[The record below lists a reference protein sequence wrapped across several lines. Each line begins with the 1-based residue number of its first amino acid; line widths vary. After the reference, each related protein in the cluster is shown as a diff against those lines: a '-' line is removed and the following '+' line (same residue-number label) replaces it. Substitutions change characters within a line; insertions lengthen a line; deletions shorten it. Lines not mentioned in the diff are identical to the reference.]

1 MSNTIQSIVDQTA
14 PVEIRP
20 DPQFDANSNQ
30 YVSASYRVKFE
41 QVYVQKPKESHDMET
56 FFVFPHECRLRKL
69 TYRARIW
76 IDVPT
81 EIEYQE
87 GEDGEVEKQVHT
99 EEKPIWIGSIPVML
113 KSQFCNLSSMR
124 NDSELI
130 EQGECRHD
138 QGGYFIVNGS
148 EKVLIAQEKQKN
160 NFVFVFKKK
169 PDSIFS
175 WVAEIRSVPE
185 NSTGARPPFTVK
197 CTWCSS
203 VVFERGVRVVFE
215 LVSHFNT
222 HCVFEVLE
230 QQSTPYLL

>member
-30 YVSASYRVKFE
+30 YVSAAYTVKFE

-76 IDVPT
+76 IDVT
-81 EIEYQE
+81 TTIEYQE
-87 GEDGEVEKQVHT
+87 GEDGEMEKQVHK

-185 NSTGARPPFTVK
+185 SSNRSTSTLYVSLSLSLSSNNIIISNAHASITGTVK
-197 CTWCSS
+197 CTDTKKPTRAF
-203 VVFERGVRVVFE
+203 VI
-215 LVSHFNT
+215 NT
-222 HCVFEVLE
+222 
-230 QQSTPYLL
+230 